1 MEKKKKIIVWTKGI
15 DDLIHDKG
23 MVGGLTIQM
32 YFWSLTFIE
41 NGWNVYSFSD
51 VKKGTLQG
59 IRFLKFP
66 RIRTIGIFLEWF
78 ISFYYLL
85 ITRPDVIII
94 RGARRELFFLGVY
107 QKIFRYKL
115 SFFGASDSDFEI
127 GKELISISRINVNLY
142 RKGLRKCKHFVV
154 QNENQQQLLR
164 EHYDKKS
171 LVIKNIWCR
180 NLVNSNITDY
190 AEKYDAI
197 WVGNFRSLKR
207 PEYFVN
213 LAKRNPEKKFAMIGG
228 CIDVSLY
235 NSISIECE
243 KMDNIHF
250 LGTVSFNKIMN
261 YFSNSKIFICSSEIE
276 GFPNTFIQAFSAG
289 IPIISTFDPS
299 KIILEN
305 SLGYIV
311 QNEDE
316 LNRQFNQLLSDKDEY
331 LMIQKNCI
339 HFFQSNFDTTY
350 SFNRFLDFLELERE
364 K

>member
-51 VKKGTLQG
+51 VKKDTLQD

-66 RIRTIGIFLEWF
+66 RIKTIGIFLEWF

-85 ITRPDVIII
+85 VTRPDIIII
-94 RGARRELFFLGVY
+94 RGARRELFFLVIY

-127 GKELISISRINVNLY
+127 GKELISVSKVNVSLY
-142 RKGLRKCKHFVV
+142 RKGVKKCKYFVV
-154 QNENQQQLLR
+154 QSEEQQNLLR
-164 EHYDKKS
+164 EYYNKDS
-171 LVIKNIWCR
+171 MVIKNIWCK
-180 NLVNSNITDY
+180 NEVKPDITVHP
-190 AEKYDAI
+190 EKYDAI
-197 WVGNFRSLKR
+197 WVGNFRKLKR

-213 LAKRNPEKKFAMIGG
+213 LAKRNPGKKFVMIGG
-228 CIDVSLY
+228 CIDFSLFD
-235 NSISIECE
+235 SIKIECQ
-243 KMDNIHF
+243 KIDNIDF
-250 LGTVSFNKIMN
+250 LGTVSFNEIMN
-261 YFSNSKIFICSSEIE
+261 YFSNSKLLICSSEIE

-289 IPIISTFDPS
+289 MPIISTFDPS
-299 KIILEN
+299 KILSE
-305 SLGYIV
+305 SKLGHIV
-311 QNEDE
+311 ENEDE
-316 LNRQFNQLLSDKDEY
+316 LNHMFNQLISNKDEY
-331 LMIQKNCI
+331 LAIQENCFN
-339 HFFQSNFDTTY
+339 FFKSNFDTKH
-350 SFNRFLDFLELERE
+350 SLNRFLNFLERE

>member
-41 NGWNVYSFSD
+41 NGWDVYSFSD
-51 VKKGTLQG
+51 VKKDTLQG

-66 RIRTIGIFLEWF
+66 RVRAIGIFLEWF

-85 ITRPDVIII
+85 ITRPDIIII

-127 GKELISISRINVNLY
+127 GKELISVSKINVSLY
-142 RKGLRKCKHFVV
+142 RKGVRKCKHFVV
-154 QNENQQQLLR
+154 QNAEQQKLLSD
-164 EHYDKKS
+164 HYTKNS
-171 LVIKNIWCR
+171 LVIKNIWCKNTVSS
-180 NLVNSNITDY
+180 NLTDY

-197 WVGNFRSLKR
+197 WVGNFRKLKR

-228 CIDVSLY
+228 CIDVNLF
-235 NSISIECE
+235 NSINIECQ
-243 KMDNIHF
+243 KMGNIDF
-250 LGTVSFNKIMN
+250 LGTVSFNEIMN
-261 YFSNSKIFICSSEIE
+261 YFSSSKLLICSSEIE
-276 GFPNTFIQAFSAG
+276 GFPNTFIQAFSVG
-289 IPIISTFDPS
+289 VPIISTFDPS
-299 KIILEN
+299 KIISEN
-305 SLGYIV
+305 NLGYIV
-311 QNEDE
+311 ENEDE
-316 LNRQFNQLLSDKDEY
+316 LNHTFNQLISDKDEFFK
-331 LMIQKNCI
+331 IQENCLN
-339 HFFQSNFDTTY
+339 FFKSNFDTKH
-350 SFNRFLDFLELERE
+350 SLNKFLAFLDRE

>member
-51 VKKGTLQG
+51 VKKDTLQD

-66 RIRTIGIFLEWF
+66 RIKTIGIFLEWF

-85 ITRPDVIII
+85 LTRPDVIII
-94 RGARRELFFLGVY
+94 RGARRELFFLGFY

-127 GKELISISRINVNLY
+127 GKELISVSKINVSLY
-142 RKGLRKCKHFVV
+142 RKGVRKCDHFVV
-154 QNENQQQLLR
+154 QNEEQQKLLSD
-164 EHYDKKS
+164 YYNKNS
-171 LVIKNIWCR
+171 LVIRNIWCKST
-180 NLVNSNITDY
+180 VNPNRIDY

-197 WVGNFRSLKR
+197 WVGNFRKLKR

-228 CIDVSLY
+228 CIDVNLY
-235 NSISIECE
+235 DSIKIECQ
-243 KMDNIHF
+243 KIDNIDF
-250 LGTVSFNKIMN
+250 VGTVSFNEIMK
-261 YFSNSKIFICSSEIE
+261 YFSNSKLLICSSEIE
-276 GFPNTFIQAFSAG
+276 GFPNTFIQAFSVG
-289 IPIISTFDPS
+289 VPIISTFDPS

-305 SLGYIV
+305 NLGYIV
-311 QNEDE
+311 ENEDE
-316 LNRQFNQLLSDKDEY
+316 LNHRFDQLVSDKGEY
-331 LMIQKNCI
+331 FNIQENCLN
-339 HFFQSNFDTTY
+339 FFKSNFDTKH
-350 SFNRFLDFLELERE
+350 SLNKFLDFLERE

>member
-1 MEKKKKIIVWTKGI
+1 MEKKKSIIIWTKGI

-51 VKKGTLQG
+51 IKKDTLQS
-59 IRFLKFP
+59 IRFLRFP
-66 RIRTIGIFLEWF
+66 RVKTIGIVLEWF

-85 ITRPDVIII
+85 KIRPDIVII

-115 SFFGASDSDFEI
+115 SFFGASDSDFET
-127 GKELISISRINVNLY
+127 GSELISVSKINVGLY
-142 RKGLRKCKHFVV
+142 RRGVRKCNHFVV
-154 QNENQQQLLR
+154 QNEEQQKLLND
-164 EHYDKKS
+164 HYNKNS
-171 LVIKNIWCR
+171 IVIKNIWR
-180 NLVNSNITDY
+180 KNKDVSNITNHT
-190 AEKYDAI
+190 EKYDALWI
-197 WVGNFRSLKR
+197 GNFRKLKR

-213 LAKRNPEKKFAMIGG
+213 LAKRNPEKKFVMIGG
-228 CIDVSLY
+228 CIDINLY
-235 NSISIECE
+235 NSISNECQ
-243 KMDNIHF
+243 KIDNIDF
-250 LGTVSFNKIMN
+250 IGPVSFNEVMN
-261 YFSNSKIFICSSEIE
+261 YFSNSKTFICSSEIE

-316 LNRQFNQLLSDKDEY
+316 LNRQFNQLLSDKNEY
-331 LMIQKNCI
+331 FMLQKNCLD
-339 HFFQSNFDTTY
+339 FFKSNFDANY
-350 SFNRFLDFLELERE
+350 SFNKFLDFLERE